1 MYESNLNET
10 IFHAKI
16 LIDFRNDRNM
26 NYRHH
31 FHAGNFADVM
41 KHVLLLQILTR
52 LNQKD
57 KPYRYIDTH
66 GGAGKYDLSTSEA
79 QKSGE
84 FLNGILRLVK
94 LDDSIKRNAPEG
106 VQQYLKIVEK
116 MREGSGKGAYPGSPW
131 FALEGMRE
139 IDKATIFEMQRDVFQ
154 QLYYNVRDKRAGLH
168 ERDAYE
174 GLFGVIPPKEKRGLV
189 MIDPP
194 YEVERKDFPQL
205 VDLIAT
211 AYKKWPT
218 GVFAIWYPIKDRAM
232 IERFEKK
239 MIKTGIRRQ
248 LICEVCVWPDDT
260 PVGLNGCGLLVI
272 NPPWKFSEDADEALQ
287 WLFPHLRM
295 SENGGHAAVRWL
307 VGE

>member
-1 MYESNLNET
+1 
-10 IFHAKI
+10 
-16 LIDFRNDRNM
+16 M

-41 KHVLLLQILTR
+41 KHVLLLQLLNR
-52 LNQKD
+52 LNAKD
-57 KPYRYIDTH
+57 KPYRYIYTH
-66 GGAGKYDLSTSEA
+66 GGAGKYDLSQAPA

-84 FLNGILRLVK
+84 FLTGIHRLVQ
-94 LDDSIKRNAPEG
+94 LSDMEKRQAPEAI
-106 VQQYLKIVEK
+106 QQYLKLVEEL
-116 MREGSGKGAYPGSPW
+116 RAQEGKGSYPGSPW
-131 FALEGMRE
+131 FALQGMRE

-154 QLYYNVRDKRAGLH
+154 QLRHNIHDKRAGLH

-174 GLFGVIPPKEKRGLV
+174 GLLAVIPPKEKRGLV

-194 YEVERKDFPQL
+194 YELERKDFPQL
-205 VDLIAT
+205 VELLQS

-218 GVFAIWYPIKDRAM
+218 GVFAVWYPIKDRAM

-239 MIKTGIRRQ
+239 MFKTGIRRQ
-248 LICEVCVWPDDT
+248 LICEICVWPDDT

-272 NPPWKFSEDADEALQ
+272 NPPWQFSEQADQALQ

-295 SENGGHAAVRWL
+295 QETGGHAAVRWL

>member
-1 MYESNLNET
+1 
-10 IFHAKI
+10 
-16 LIDFRNDRNM
+16 M

-66 GGAGKYDLSTSEA
+66 GGAGKYDLSTSAA

-84 FLNGILRLVK
+84 FLTGIHRLVK

-106 VQQYLKIVEK
+106 VKQYLDIVEK

-139 IDKATIFEMQRDVFQ
+139 TDKATIFEMQRDVFQ
-154 QLYYNVRDKRAGLH
+154 QLYMNIRDRRAGLH

-174 GLFGVIPPKEKRGLV
+174 GLLGVIPPKEKRGVV
-189 MIDPP
+189 MIDPH
-194 YEVERKDFPQL
+194 YELERKDFPQL
-205 VDLIAT
+205 VELIVA

-218 GVFAIWYPIKDRAM
+218 GCFAIWYPIKDRAM

-239 MIKTGIRRQ
+239 MFKTGIRRQ
-248 LICEVCVWPDDT
+248 LVCEVCVWPDDT

-272 NPPWKFSEDADEALQ
+272 NPPWKFSQDADEALQ

>member
-1 MYESNLNET
+1 
-10 IFHAKI
+10 
-16 LIDFRNDRNM
+16 M

-66 GGAGKYDLSTSEA
+66 GGAGKYDLSTSAA

-84 FLNGILRLVK
+84 FLTGIHRLVK

-106 VQQYLKIVEK
+106 VKQYLDIVEK

-139 IDKATIFEMQRDVFQ
+139 ADKATIFEMQRDVFQ
-154 QLYYNVRDKRAGLH
+154 QLYMNIRDKRVGLH

-174 GLFGVIPPKEKRGLV
+174 GLLGVIPPKEKRGLV
-189 MIDPP
+189 MIGPP
-194 YEVERKDFPQL
+194 YELERKDFPQL
-205 VDLIAT
+205 VELIVA

-239 MIKTGIRRQ
+239 MYKTGIRRQ
-248 LICEVCVWPDDT
+248 LVCEVCVWPDDT

-272 NPPWKFSEDADEALQ
+272 NPPWKFSQDADEALQ

>member
-1 MYESNLNET
+1 
-10 IFHAKI
+10 
-16 LIDFRNDRNM
+16 M

-41 KHVLLLQILTR
+41 KHVLLLQLLSR
-52 LNQKD
+52 LNTKD

-66 GGAGKYDLSTSEA
+66 GGAGKYDLSTAEA

-84 FLNGILRLVK
+84 FLNGIHRLVK

-106 VQQYLKIVEK
+106 VKQYLKVVED
-116 MREGSGKGAYPGSPW
+116 MRAGSGKGAYPGSPW
-131 FALEGMRE
+131 FALEGMRD
-139 IDKATIFEMQRDVFQ
+139 IDQATIFEMQRDVFQ
-154 QLYYNVRDKRAGLH
+154 QLYYNIRDKRAGLH
-168 ERDAYE
+168 ERNAYE
-174 GLFGVIPPKEKRGLV
+174 GLLGVIPPKEKRGLV

-205 VDLIAT
+205 VELMVA

-218 GVFAIWYPIKDRAM
+218 GVFAVWYPIKDRAM
-232 IERFEKK
+232 IDRFEKK

-248 LICEVCVWPDDT
+248 LVCEISVWPDDM
-260 PVGLNGCGLLVI
+260 PVGLNGCALLVI
-272 NPPWKFSEDADEALQ
+272 NPPWKFSQDADEALQ

-295 SENGGHAAVRWL
+295 QDTGGHAAVRWL

>member
-1 MYESNLNET
+1 
-10 IFHAKI
+10 
-16 LIDFRNDRNM
+16 M
-26 NYRHH
+26 NYRRH

-41 KHVLLLQILTR
+41 KHVLLLQLLSR
-52 LNQKD
+52 LNTKD

-66 GGAGKYDLSTSEA
+66 GGAGKYDLSTAEA

-84 FLNGILRLVK
+84 FLNGIHRLVK

-106 VQQYLKIVEK
+106 VKQYLKVVED
-116 MREGSGKGAYPGSPW
+116 MRAGSGKGAYPGSPW
-131 FALEGMRE
+131 FALEGMRD

-154 QLYYNVRDKRAGLH
+154 QLYYNIRDKRAGLH
-168 ERDAYE
+168 ERNAYE
-174 GLFGVIPPKEKRGLV
+174 GLLGVIPPKEKRGLV

-194 YEVERKDFPQL
+194 YEIERKDFPQL
-205 VDLIAT
+205 VELMVA

-218 GVFAIWYPIKDRAM
+218 GVFAVWYPIKDRAM

-248 LICEVCVWPDDT
+248 LVCEICVWPDDT

-272 NPPWKFSEDADEALQ
+272 NPPWKFSQDADEALQ

-295 SENGGHAAVRWL
+295 QDTGGHAAVRWL

>member
-1 MYESNLNET
+1 
-10 IFHAKI
+10 
-16 LIDFRNDRNM
+16 M

-41 KHVLLLQILTR
+41 KHVLLLQLLTR
-52 LNQKD
+52 LNAKD
-57 KPYRYIDTH
+57 KPYRYVDTH

-84 FLNGILRLVK
+84 FLNGIHRLVK
-94 LDDSIKRNAPEG
+94 LDDSIKRTAPEG
-106 VQQYLKIVEK
+106 IQQYLKVV
-116 MREGSGKGAYPGSPW
+116 
-131 FALEGMRE
+131 EGMRE

-154 QLYYNVRDKRAGLH
+154 QLRHNIFDKRAGLH

-174 GLFGVIPPKEKRGLV
+174 GLLAVIPPKEKRGLV

-194 YEVERKDFPQL
+194 YEIERKDFPQL
-205 VDLIAT
+205 VNLLVA

-218 GVFAIWYPIKDRAM
+218 GCFAVWYPIKDRAM

-239 MIKTGIRRQ
+239 MFKTGIRRQ
-248 LICEVCVWPDDT
+248 LVCEVCVWPDDT

-272 NPPWKFSEDADEALQ
+272 NPPWKFSQDADEALQ

-295 SENGGHAAVRWL
+295 TENGGHAAVRWL

>member
-1 MYESNLNET
+1 
-10 IFHAKI
+10 
-16 LIDFRNDRNM
+16 M

-41 KHVLLLQILTR
+41 KHVLLLQLLNR
-52 LNQKD
+52 LNAKD
-57 KPYRYIDTH
+57 KPYRYVDTH

-84 FLNGILRLVK
+84 FLNGIHRLVK

-106 VQQYLKIVEK
+106 VQQYLKVVEK
-116 MREGSGKGAYPGSPW
+116 MRENFGKGAYPGSPW

-139 IDKATIFEMQRDVFQ
+139 MDKATIFEMQRDVFQ
-154 QLYYNVRDKRAGLH
+154 QLRHNIFDKRAGLH

-174 GLFGVIPPKEKRGLV
+174 GLLGVIPPKEKRGLV

-194 YEVERKDFPQL
+194 YELERKDFPQL
-205 VDLIAT
+205 VELLVA

-218 GVFAIWYPIKDRAM
+218 GVFAVWYPIKDRAM

-239 MIKTGIRRQ
+239 MFKTGIRRQ
-248 LICEVCVWPDDT
+248 LVCEVCVWPDDT

-272 NPPWKFSEDADEALQ
+272 NPPWKFSQDADEALQ

>member
-1 MYESNLNET
+1 
-10 IFHAKI
+10 
-16 LIDFRNDRNM
+16 M

-41 KHVLLLQILTR
+41 KHVLLLQLLSR
-52 LNQKD
+52 LNTKD

-66 GGAGKYDLSTSEA
+66 GGAGKYDLSTAEA

-84 FLNGILRLVK
+84 FLNGIHRLVK

-106 VQQYLKIVEK
+106 VKQYLKVVED
-116 MREGSGKGAYPGSPW
+116 MRAGSGKGAYPGSPW
-131 FALEGMRE
+131 FALEGMRD

-154 QLYYNVRDKRAGLH
+154 QLYYNIRDKRAGLH

-174 GLFGVIPPKEKRGLV
+174 GLLGVIPPKEKRGLV

-194 YEVERKDFPQL
+194 YEIERKDFPQL
-205 VDLIAT
+205 VELMVA

-218 GVFAIWYPIKDRAM
+218 GVFAVWYPIKDRAM

-248 LICEVCVWPDDT
+248 LVCEICVWPDDT

-272 NPPWKFSEDADEALQ
+272 NPPWKFSQDADEALQ

-295 SENGGHAAVRWL
+295 QDTGGHAAVRWL

>member
-1 MYESNLNET
+1 
-10 IFHAKI
+10 
-16 LIDFRNDRNM
+16 M

-66 GGAGKYDLSTSEA
+66 GGAGKYDLSTSAA

-84 FLNGILRLVK
+84 FLNGIHRLVK
-94 LDDSIKRNAPEG
+94 LDDSITRNAPEG
-106 VQQYLKIVEK
+106 VKQYLKIVQD

-139 IDKATIFEMQRDVFQ
+139 SDKATIFEMQRDVFQ
-154 QLYYNVRDKRAGLH
+154 QLYMNIRDKRAGLH

-174 GLFGVIPPKEKRGLV
+174 GLLGVIPPKEKRGLV

-194 YEVERKDFPQL
+194 YELERKDFPQL
-205 VDLIAT
+205 VELIVA

-239 MIKTGIRRQ
+239 MYKTGIRRQ
-248 LICEVCVWPDDT
+248 LVCEVCVWPDDT

-272 NPPWKFSEDADEALQ
+272 NPPWKFSQDADEALQ

>member
-1 MYESNLNET
+1 
-10 IFHAKI
+10 
-16 LIDFRNDRNM
+16 M

-41 KHVLLLQILTR
+41 KHVLLLQILSR
-52 LNQKD
+52 LNNKD

-84 FLNGILRLVK
+84 FLNGIHRLIK

-116 MREGSGKGAYPGSPW
+116 MRENFGKGAYPGSPW
-131 FALEGMRE
+131 FALEGMRD

-154 QLYYNVRDKRAGLH
+154 QLDQNIFDKRAGLH

-174 GLFGVIPPKEKRGLV
+174 GLLAVIPPKEKRGLV

-205 VDLIAT
+205 VELIAA

-218 GVFAIWYPIKDRAM
+218 GVFAVWYPIKDRAM

-239 MIKTGIRRQ
+239 MFKTGIRRQ

-295 SENGGHAAVRWL
+295 QENGGHAAVRWL

>member
-1 MYESNLNET
+1 
-10 IFHAKI
+10 
-16 LIDFRNDRNM
+16 M

-41 KHVLLLQILTR
+41 KHVLLLQILSR
-52 LNQKD
+52 LNNKD

-84 FLNGILRLVK
+84 FLNGIHRLIK

-106 VQQYLKIVEK
+106 IQQYLKIVEK
-116 MREGSGKGAYPGSPW
+116 MRENFGKGAYPGSPW

-154 QLYYNVRDKRAGLH
+154 QLDQNIFDKRAGLH

-174 GLFGVIPPKEKRGLV
+174 GLLAVIPPKEKRGLV

-194 YEVERKDFPQL
+194 YELERKDFPQL
-205 VDLIAT
+205 VELIAA

-218 GVFAIWYPIKDRAM
+218 GVFAVWYPIKDRAM

-239 MIKTGIRRQ
+239 LFKTGIRRQ
-248 LICEVCVWPDDT
+248 LICEICVWPDDT

-295 SENGGHAAVRWL
+295 QETGGHAAVRWL

>member
-1 MYESNLNET
+1 
-10 IFHAKI
+10 
-16 LIDFRNDRNM
+16 M

-41 KHVLLLQILTR
+41 KHVLLLQLLSR
-52 LNQKD
+52 LNTKD

-66 GGAGKYDLSTSEA
+66 GGAGKYDLSTAEA

-84 FLNGILRLVK
+84 FLNGIHRLVK

-106 VQQYLKIVEK
+106 VKQYLKVVED
-116 MREGSGKGAYPGSPW
+116 MRAGSGKGAYPGSPW
-131 FALEGMRE
+131 FALEGMRD

-154 QLYYNVRDKRAGLH
+154 QLYYNIRDKRAGLH
-168 ERDAYE
+168 ERNAYE
-174 GLFGVIPPKEKRGLV
+174 GLLGVIPPKEKRGLV

-194 YEVERKDFPQL
+194 YEIERKDFPQL
-205 VDLIAT
+205 VELMVA

-218 GVFAIWYPIKDRAM
+218 GVFAVWYPIKDRAM

-248 LICEVCVWPDDT
+248 LVCEICVWPDDT

-272 NPPWKFSEDADEALQ
+272 NPPWKFSQDADEALQ

-295 SENGGHAAVRWL
+295 QETGGHAAVRWL

>member
-1 MYESNLNET
+1 
-10 IFHAKI
+10 
-16 LIDFRNDRNM
+16 M

-41 KHVLLLQILTR
+41 KHVLLLQILAR

-84 FLNGILRLVK
+84 FLNGIHRLVK

-131 FALEGMRE
+131 FALEGMRK

-232 IERFEKK
+232 IDRFEKK

>member
-1 MYESNLNET
+1 
-10 IFHAKI
+10 
-16 LIDFRNDRNM
+16 M

-41 KHVLLLQILTR
+41 KHVLLLQILSR
-52 LNQKD
+52 LNNKD

-84 FLNGILRLVK
+84 FLNGIHRLIK

-106 VQQYLKIVEK
+106 IQQYLKIVEK
-116 MREGSGKGAYPGSPW
+116 IRENFGKGAYPGSPW

-154 QLYYNVRDKRAGLH
+154 QLDQNIFDKRAGLH

-174 GLFGVIPPKEKRGLV
+174 GLLAVIPPKEKRGLV

-194 YEVERKDFPQL
+194 YELERKDFPQL
-205 VDLIAT
+205 VELIAA

-239 MIKTGIRRQ
+239 MFKTGIRRQ
-248 LICEVCVWPDDT
+248 LICEICVWPDDT

-295 SENGGHAAVRWL
+295 QETGGHAAVRWL

>member
-1 MYESNLNET
+1 
-10 IFHAKI
+10 
-16 LIDFRNDRNM
+16 M

-41 KHVLLLQILTR
+41 KHVLLLQLLTR
-52 LNQKD
+52 LNLKD
-57 KPYRYIDTH
+57 KPYRYVDTH
-66 GGAGKYDLSTSEA
+66 GGAGKYDLSTSAA

-84 FLNGILRLVK
+84 FLNGIHRLVK
-94 LDDSIKRNAPEG
+94 LDDSITRNAPAG
-106 VQQYLKIVEK
+106 VQQYLKIVNE

-139 IDKATIFEMQRDVFQ
+139 MDKATIFEMQRDVFQ
-154 QLYYNVRDKRAGLH
+154 QLYMNIRDRRAGLH

-174 GLFGVIPPKEKRGLV
+174 GLLGVIPPKEKRGLV

-194 YEVERKDFPQL
+194 YEIERKDFPQL
-205 VDLIAT
+205 VELLCA
-211 AYKKWPT
+211 AYRKWPT
-218 GVFAIWYPIKDRAM
+218 GCYAVWYPIKDRAM
-232 IERFEKK
+232 IDRFEKK

-248 LICEVCVWPDDT
+248 LVCEICVWPDDT

>member
-1 MYESNLNET
+1 
-10 IFHAKI
+10 
-16 LIDFRNDRNM
+16 M

-41 KHVLLLQILTR
+41 KHVLLLQLLNR
-52 LNQKD
+52 LNAKD
-57 KPYRYIDTH
+57 KLYRYIDTH
-66 GGAGKYDLSTSEA
+66 GGAGKYDLSQAPA

-84 FLNGILRLVK
+84 FLTGIHRLVQ
-94 LDDSIKRNAPEG
+94 LSDMEKRQAPEAI
-106 VQQYLKIVEK
+106 QQYLKLVEEL
-116 MREGSGKGAYPGSPW
+116 RAQEGKGSYPGSPW
-131 FALEGMRE
+131 FALQGMRE

-154 QLYYNVRDKRAGLH
+154 QLRHNIHDKRAGLH

-174 GLFGVIPPKEKRGLV
+174 GLLAVIPPKEKRGLV

-194 YEVERKDFPQL
+194 YELERKDFPQL
-205 VDLIAT
+205 VELLQS

-218 GVFAIWYPIKDRAM
+218 GVFAVWYPIKDRAM

-239 MIKTGIRRQ
+239 MFKTGIRRQ
-248 LICEVCVWPDDT
+248 LICEICVWPDDT

-272 NPPWKFSEDADEALQ
+272 NSPWQFSEQADQALQ

-295 SENGGHAAVRWL
+295 QETGGHAAVRWL

>member
-1 MYESNLNET
+1 
-10 IFHAKI
+10 
-16 LIDFRNDRNM
+16 M

-66 GGAGKYDLSTSEA
+66 GGTGKYDVSTSEA

-84 FLNGILRLVK
+84 FLNGIHRLVK

-154 QLYYNVRDKRAGLH
+154 QLYYNVRDQRAGLH

-232 IERFEKK
+232 IDRFEKK